1 MTKKNI
7 VLLGSIAFVV
17 IGLIIFNIA
26 NRRNLSFS
34 KVDDHINE
42 GVKFAQ
48 KNQLENATTSFNR
61 ALAIDSLS
69 YIAEYDKA
77 VNYTM
82 KGNIKLADSTYA
94 NAVRKYMVKKQQN
107 EPDIVEHFPA
117 RAFHNK
123 GNFNFMNT
131 VSLDTIIMY
140 NEMIEKS
147 GFESLNL
154 SKEEITKL
162 QGSYMN
168 TVRAIEDYK
177 NALRDDPKRD
187 DTRFNLAFAQ
197 EYEKQLRKIL
207 EQMPNNDQNQNQN
220 QNDKNKQDQQNQ
232 QDQQDQQNK
241 QDQQN
246 NPEDERN
253 KTDEKGGE
261 KDDNIDL
268 SKENADQILKAMEKD
283 EENTLKKVRLH
294 QKQQKGRRIEKNW

>member
-1 MTKKNI
+1 
-7 VLLGSIAFVV
+7 
-17 IGLIIFNIA
+17 
-26 NRRNLSFS
+26 
-34 KVDDHINE
+34 
-42 GVKFAQ
+42 
-48 KNQLENATTSFNR
+48 
-61 ALAIDSLS
+61 
-69 YIAEYDKA
+69 
-77 VNYTM
+77 
-82 KGNIKLADSTYA
+82 
-94 NAVRKYMVKKQQN
+94 
-107 EPDIVEHFPA
+107 
-117 RAFHNK
+117 
-123 GNFNFMNT
+123 
-131 VSLDTIIMY
+131 
-140 NEMIEKS
+140 
-147 GFESLNL
+147 
-154 SKEEITKL
+154 
-162 QGSYMN
+162 MN

-220 QNDKNKQDQQNQ
+220 QNDQNKQDQQNQ